1 MLKTARIVKE
11 VRRGSILWRKK
22 AVKGNERDG
31 IPQKSINRMSISSL
45 ISKAEE
51 RTSGSSNGEIILQA
65 AAVQGGGQATSRR
78 AVKGEEEESFV

>member
-1 MLKTARIVKE
+1 MLKTARIAKE

-31 IPQKSINRMSISSL
+31 IPQKNINRMSINSL
-45 ISKAEE
+45 ISKVEE
-51 RTSGSSNGEIILQA
+51 RTSSDGEDKQV
-65 AAVQGGGQATSRR
+65 AVQGGGQATSRR

>member
-1 MLKTARIVKE
+1 MLKTARIAKE
-11 VRRGSILWRKK
+11 VRRESILWLKK

-31 IPQKSINRMSISSL
+31 IPQKSTNRMSISSL
-45 ISKAEE
+45 ISKVEE
-51 RTSGSSNGEIILQA
+51 RTSSNGEDKQ